1 MFDKFSGPKPIF
13 WGKNT
18 LHTQFF
24 SHYACEIFLSLFLS
38 QDKMPFS
45 LTTFSKSFWPMA
57 TVWFV
62 EEKPCV
68 SQNVYNFVHY
78 LKDAPTRT

>member
-1 MFDKFSGPKPIF
+1 MFDKLSGPKPIF

-18 LHTQFF
+18 LHT
-24 SHYACEIFLSLFLS
+24 SLFLS

-45 LTTFSKSFWPMA
+45 LNTFSKSFWPMA